1 MWQIAHGGIVTEK
14 SIERPLAELAAAR
27 VLARVVKATAL
38 PGVVRK
44 QLIVPAEQMG
54 LVIAPDGTAQVVA
67 SGMQSFGSVEGW
79 FSGRFPQTNVV
90 LLPAQPITLVFTS
103 AQLAGD
109 GALVDVTGEVV
120 AQINPQPFYAHFLA
134 HSGQVTWLE
143 VEAWL
148 SQAVNRPLATAVAD
162 YAAADLAAP
171 VVRQA
176 IAGQLKQGLQ
186 TVAPAVG
193 LSVQAVRGLSINPAA
208 NALARAQQ
216 HEALQAELR
225 RLEQDAAMDRLTQAA
240 ELRAFAQQLEADFGV
255 TGLTELVI
263 AEAES
268 HAVADGEGG
277 DGDTAVTPLNHISQL
292 SRRLAESRLAAELGQ
307 RWQRLQGSDPDRN
320 IRPEPTEPA
329 WLRWLTPIRYIFSV
343 IALGLVMFSFW
354 SLDANSPIYQA
365 KQIEILFSAAGL
377 IIGILSTL
385 WAEARARQRLLKQQI
400 SGSLARLSSYDQAQ
414 ADRFMR
420 VQVVGELAALK
431 GKLKDTRFKLHRAGD
446 KTAVLQLKEMEQHV
460 ERLEQELG
468 RTNIAPAAYASGGH
482 LTAAEVGA
490 MLHYDESLLLQ
501 LNHIGDSAQT
511 LLAGTMMNG
520 GVAAAIPSLA
530 AELTEFEHRF
540 RARSRFIRT
549 PLANS

>member
-27 VLARVVKATAL
+27 VLARVTSATAL
-38 PGVVRK
+38 PGVIRK
-44 QLIVPAEQMG
+44 QLIVPEGQVG
-54 LVIAPDGTAQVVA
+54 LIVTPNGGAQVLAAGV
-67 SGMQSFGSVEGW
+67 QSVGSVGGW
-79 FSGRFPQTNVV
+79 FNGRFPQTNVV
-90 LLPAQPITLVFTS
+90 LLPAQPITLVLTS

-109 GALVDVTGEVV
+109 GVLVDVTGEVV
-120 AQINPQPFYAHFLA
+120 AHINPQPFYAHLLA
-134 HSGQVTWLE
+134 HNGQVTWLE

-208 NALARAQQ
+208 DTLARAEQ

-225 RLEQDAAMDRLTQAA
+225 RLEQDEAMDRLTQAA

-255 TGLTELVI
+255 TGLTDLVI

-268 HAVADGEGG
+268 RAVADGKGG
-277 DGDTAVTPLNHISQL
+277 EGDTAVAPLSRISQL

-307 RWQRLQGSDPDRN
+307 RWQRLQGGEPDRS
-320 IRPEPTEPA
+320 IRPEPAEPA
-329 WLRWLTPIRYIFSV
+329 WLRWLTPVRYVFSA
-343 IALGLVMFSFW
+343 IALGLVVFSFW
-354 SLDANSPIYQA
+354 RLDANSTTYQV

-377 IIGILSTL
+377 MIGILSTL
-385 WAEARARQRLLKQQI
+385 WAEARARQRLLNEQI
-400 SGSLARLSSYDQAQ
+400 SGSLARLSRYDQAQ

-420 VQVVGELAALK
+420 RQVVGELAALRD
-431 GKLKDTRFKLHRAGD
+431 KLKDARFKLHRAGD

-468 RTNIAPAAYASGGH
+468 RANVAPAAYVTDGR

-511 LLAGTMMNG
+511 LLAATVMNG
-520 GVAAAIPSLA
+520 DVAAAIPSLA

-540 RARSRFIRT
+540 RARARFIRT